1 VEADDQKPIIR
12 WRFTVRL
19 LHGTLQIIAGNHQF
33 FDICYELCCASFVG
47 LISMCIFRILPLS
60 RDVDL
65 GWVVET
71 THGSGIVETSIVYP
85 TQAKAQAAADSWVH
99 LDEDWAKV

>member
-1 VEADDQKPIIR
+1 MP
-12 WRFTVRL
+12 
-19 LHGTLQIIAGNHQF
+19 
-33 FDICYELCCASFVG
+33 S
-47 LISMCIFRILPLS
+47 FRILPRNL
-60 RDVDL
+60 DAKL

-85 TQAKAQAAADSWVH
+85 TRAQAQVAADSWIH